1 MNDETLSTAPKPFVF
16 VLMPFNEDF
25 DDIYKL
31 GIKEAAKEVG
41 AYAERVD
48 EQIFNEGI
56 LERIF
61 NQISKADVIVADMT
75 GRNPNV
81 FYEVG
86 YAHALGK
93 IVLLLTQKADDI
105 PFDLKHKQHIIYG
118 NNGSKIQ
125 SLRSELNPKLIWAI
139 NESKRKGKEDNS
151 KQISISICPI
161 DKEGVYTKFTE
172 VPEDCLSKPIP
183 VINLPNSRCGLDFH
197 LYNNSLHKIPN
208 ITHIYLFT
216 DDSDS
221 LPYIRRNRTRFVY
234 HPSLNEKF
242 PVKYRVPITISSIPA
257 DAVETFDIFFDKLTE
272 DKVLNYKLRIHISNN
287 YYDFSF
293 QILCM
298 SH

>member
-1 MNDETLSTAPKPFVF
+1 
-16 VLMPFNEDF
+16 
-25 DDIYKL
+25 
-31 GIKEAAKEVG
+31 
-41 AYAERVD
+41 
-48 EQIFNEGI
+48 
-56 LERIF
+56 
-61 NQISKADVIVADMT
+61 MT

-125 SLRSELNPKLIWAI
+125 NLRSELNPKLIWAI
-139 NESKRKGKEDNS
+139 DESKRKGKEDNS
-151 KQISISICPI
+151 KQISISVCPI

-172 VPEDCLSKPIP
+172 IPEDCLSKPIP
-183 VINLPNSRCGLDFH
+183 VINLPNSRCGLSFH
-197 LYNNSLHKIPN
+197 LYNNSLQEIPN

-221 LPYIRRNRTRFVY
+221 QPYIRRNRTRFVY
-234 HPSLNEKF
+234 YPSINEKF
-242 PVKYRVPITISSIPA
+242 PVKYRVPITVPSIPTG
-257 DAVETFDIFFDKLTE
+257 AVETFDIFFDRLAE

-298 SH
+298 SY

>member
-139 NESKRKGKEDNS
+139 NESKRKGKEDDS
-151 KQISISICPI
+151 KRILISISSVGSDSTNEFIEI
-161 DKEGVYTKFTE
+161 
-172 VPEDCLSKPIP
+172 PEDCLSKSIPI
-183 VINLPNSRCGLDFH
+183 INHSGYALSFQLH
-197 LYNNSLHKIPN
+197 NNSLQEIPN
-208 ITHIYLFT
+208 ITHVYLFT
-216 DDSDS
+216 DIPDVELRIPGKSDFK
-221 LPYIRRNRTRFVY
+221 LVY
-234 HPSLNEKF
+234 DPNANDKF
-242 PVKYRVPITISSIPA
+242 PAKYRIPITVPSIPA
-257 DAVETFDIFFDKLTE
+257 DAVETFDVYFDRPFE
-272 DKVLNYKLRIHISNN
+272 DEVRNYKLRIHIPNN

-293 QILCM
+293 QVL
-298 SH
+298 HTRN